1 MKDKFKK
8 IRDESYLHR
17 LELKKRNIKEKNI
30 EEINKY
36 FPTTRRSDEVCFYRK
51 DEVLKRIIKIN
62 FKKNFLAKLSKR
74 IKRSVY

>member
-17 LELKKRNIKEKNI
+17 LELKERNIKEKNI

-36 FPTTRRSDEVCFYRK
+36 FSTTRRSDEVCFYRK
-51 DEVLKRIIKIN
+51 DEVLNRIIKIHY
-62 FKKNFLAKLSKR
+62 KKNFLAILSKR
-74 IKRSVY
+74 IKRFVY